1 MLCTQVLPL
10 ECAQCQPSHLQSHP
24 SAESYTTQV
33 HHKGDPASIQTA
45 SHLPRADKD
54 FALPLS
60 FSKTSAPHESK
71 HIEQH
76 PYFRRSDD
84 LKELGK
90 YPYGRAHGDTCASC
104 TLTVPHIV
112 AAKLPEGAPG
122 SLPKDGGK
130 SKHGTP
136 VLRSREFVC
145 LGHDK
150 KKHNQDQPSSSQDS
164 QVSSMASISSTGAH
178 SDCHDH
184 TLTYLTSKSPD
195 DIDVYAQLRTS
206 VVRAL
211 SYEALPR
218 GMSEGPFCFGDAST
232 GYTIAYV
239 FRLTDAKARGRRRTY
254 SFVALAGKDAYR
266 AFKAC
271 PMLWDAFGTMAKAIE
286 QAAQQ
291 HQDELE
297 LKQQKEKEEQLS
309 TSLQKGYTEPS
320 SFLTQRPRDPD
331 GQPRR
336 AGQTQPRSLAE
347 IIGDENIFAIL
358 HQYFVAV
365 LRCLGDRF
373 GGLPLAESSSMVYH
387 TTANDQ
393 ESVGGNLTA
402 RVSSDE
408 LADLQIEEDEPPA
421 NDSKGIHYNQ
431 NNAPGNESYKIAS
444 REVPVIHQ
452 TLKTPADSAS
462 TASTTPTPT
471 PTQQSH
477 RNSQSQNLSQSQ
489 SQSQSQC
496 APLGVDVAR
505 QRQVK
510 V

>member
-1 MLCTQVLPL
+1 MLPL
-10 ECAQCQPSHLQSHP
+10 ECAQCQPSHLQSNP
-24 SAESYTTQV
+24 SVESYTTQV
-33 HHKGDPASIQTA
+33 HHEGNPASPQTA
-45 SHLPRADKD
+45 SRLARADKD
-54 FALPLS
+54 FTLPSS
-60 FSKTSAPHESK
+60 FSKTSAPLESK

-76 PYFRRSDD
+76 PYFRRSEDI
-84 LKELGK
+84 KELGK
-90 YPYGRAHGDTCASC
+90 YPYGRAHGETCASC
-104 TLTVPHIV
+104 TLTVPQVV

-145 LGHDK
+145 LGHEK
-150 KKHNQDQPSSSQDS
+150 KRHAQEQPSSSQDS
-164 QVSSMASISSTGAH
+164 QVSSLASISSTGTHA
-178 SDCHDH
+178 DCHDH

-211 SYEALPR
+211 SCEALPR

-297 LKQQKEKEEQLS
+297 LQQQKEKEEQLS

-347 IIGDENIFAIL
+347 IIGNENIFAIL

-373 GGLPLAESSSMVYH
+373 GGLPIVESSSMVYH
-387 TTANDQ
+387 TTANEQ
-393 ESVGGNLTA
+393 GSVDDNLPA

-408 LADLQIEEDEPPA
+408 LADLQIEEDEPLA
-421 NDSKGIHYNQ
+421 NDAQGKQLNHS
-431 NNAPGNESYKIAS
+431 NAPASEMDRIATREIPGVYQNLKI
-444 REVPVIHQ
+444 
-452 TLKTPADSAS
+452 PAGSAS

-471 PTQQSH
+471 PTQQSQL
-477 RNSQSQNLSQSQ
+477 NSQSQSLSQSQ
-489 SQSQSQC
+489 TQSQC
-496 APLGVDVAR
+496 APLGVDVTR